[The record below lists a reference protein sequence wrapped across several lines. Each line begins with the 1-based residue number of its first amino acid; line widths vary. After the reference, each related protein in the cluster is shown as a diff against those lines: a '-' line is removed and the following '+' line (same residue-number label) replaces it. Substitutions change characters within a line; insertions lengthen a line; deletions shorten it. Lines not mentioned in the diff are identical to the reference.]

1 MPKISIIVPVY
12 KVEAFLHRCVDSIL
26 GQTLKDIEVILV
38 DDGSPDNCGRIC
50 DEYSMQDDRVKVIHQ
65 QNKGL
70 PGARNAGIK
79 VATGSYLGFVDSDDF
94 VEPDMFERLFS
105 AASENNVD
113 FVMCD
118 YYRDTGNTLTP
129 CSCELGSGRYD
140 TERIRSAVYPQLI
153 MQESVDYGP
162 ILSVWHCIYR
172 TEFLHENKLLFDERV
187 KLSEDCLFSA
197 CVCLHA
203 ESFFYLKDCYLYH
216 YWYNP
221 NSLSQSYKPFAW
233 QSFCIMNDE
242 IRSIFSHGDFDFSR
256 QMQLHMLYFT
266 LNILKQIS
274 NAGFSFS
281 KQWKMTR
288 EVVNTLQV
296 LNAMRH
302 FRIPNVPFKL
312 RVIVFLIKRRA
323 ALLLSTVLYK

>member
-94 VEPDMFERLFS
+94 VEPDMFERLYM

-118 YYRDTGNTLTP
+118 YFRDTGDTQTP
-129 CSCELGSGRYD
+129 CYCELEGGRYD
-140 TERIRSAVYPQLI
+140 TERIRNAIFPKLI

-172 TEFLHENKLLFDERV
+172 TEFLHDNELLFDERV

-197 CVCLHA
+197 CVCLRA

-233 QSFCIMNDE
+233 QSFCIMNEE
-242 IRSIFSHGDFDFSR
+242 IRSLFSQNEFDFSR
-256 QMQLHMLYFT
+256 QIQLHMLYFT
-266 LNILKQIS
+266 LNMLKQIS
-274 NAGFSFS
+274 NAGFSFF
-281 KQWKMTR
+281 KRWKMTR
-288 EVVNTLQV
+288 EVVNTPQV
-296 LNAMRH
+296 LLAMKH
-302 FRIPNVPFKL
+302 FKIPDLSLKFQIIILLVKW
-312 RVIVFLIKRRA
+312 RA
-323 ALLLSTVLYK
+323 ALLLNIVLQK